1 MQLANAIPLTRRRI
15 QKFMRFCFAHGKNTR
30 RKSFAKAEVKVFDGQ
45 NVVICCEES
54 KRDPVHIKILG
65 GKLEFEKGK

>member
-1 MQLANAIPLTRRRI
+1 
-15 QKFMRFCFAHGKNTR
+15 MRFCFAHGKNTR

-54 KRDPVHIKILG
+54 ERKPVHSASQKKERG
-65 GKLEFEKGK
+65 GIR